1 MVRRGDRLKE
11 KEIRL
16 SRLRRPTAGV
26 GAGRKKKTTAGT
38 DHIFKRSDFIIT
50 MRIKKKLKCLTN

>member
-1 MVRRGDRLKE
+1 MSWDLDLVGRGDRLKE

-26 GAGRKKKTTAGT
+26 GAGRKKKPQQEQ
-38 DHIFKRSDFIIT
+38 IT
-50 MRIKKKLKCLTN
+50 YLKEVTL